1 MNNNPLLK
9 FINLSLAFLWGYQGL
24 VPKILLI
31 NPDEIAIWQT
41 FGFSYAQAQLAG
53 QLSGVLECVFALL
66 LLFSSSKYLHYLSI
80 FSLVFLFALVAFLIP
95 DSLVR
100 AFNPVVMN
108 IAMISLSVCYCMLR
122 NQETASFSTQNKG
135 SI

>member
-1 MNNNPLLK
+1 MNNSQPSN

-24 VPKILLI
+24 IPKILFI

-53 QLSGVLECVFALL
+53 RGSGILECIFALL
-66 LLFSSSKYLHYLSI
+66 FLLSSSKYLHYLSI
-80 FSLVFLFALVAFLIP
+80 FSLVFLFTLVAFLIP
-95 DSLVR
+95 DSLIR

-108 IAMISLSVCYCMLR
+108 LAMISLSICYCMLH
-122 NQETASFSTQNKG
+122 NQEATSFSSQSKG

>member
-1 MNNNPLLK
+1 LK

-24 VPKILLI
+24 VPKILFM

-53 QLSGVLECVFALL
+53 QLSGMLECVFALL

-80 FSLVFLFALVAFLIP
+80 FSLVFLFALVTFLIP

-108 IAMISLSVCYCMLR
+108 LAMISLSICYCMLR
-122 NQETASFSTQNKG
+122 NQETACFSTQNKG

>member
-9 FINLSLAFLWGYQGL
+9 FINLSLSFLWGYQGL
-24 VPKILLI
+24 IPKILFI

-41 FGFSYAQAQLAG
+41 FGLSYTQAQLAG

-66 LLFSSSKYLHYLSI
+66 FLFNSSKYLHYLSI

-95 DSLVR
+95 DSLIR

-108 IAMISLSVCYCMLR
+108 LAMISLSICYCMLHS
-122 NQETASFSTQNKG
+122 QEATSFSSQSKG

>member
-1 MNNNPLLK
+1 MNNSQPSK

-24 VPKILLI
+24 IPKILFI

-41 FGFSYAQAQLAG
+41 FGLSYTQAQLAG
-53 QLSGVLECVFALL
+53 RGSGILECIFALL
-66 LLFSSSKYLHYLSI
+66 FLLSSNKYLHYLSI

-95 DSLVR
+95 NSLIR

-108 IAMISLSVCYCMLR
+108 LAMISLSLCYCMLR
-122 NQETASFSTQNKG
+122 KQETASFSAQSKR

>member
-1 MNNNPLLK
+1 MNNSHPSK

-24 VPKILLI
+24 IPKILFI

-41 FGFSYAQAQLAG
+41 FGLSYTQAQLAG
-53 QLSGVLECVFALL
+53 QGSGVLECVFAFLI
-66 LLFSSSKYLHYLSI
+66 LFNSSKYLHYLSI

-95 DSLVR
+95 DSLIR

-108 IAMISLSVCYCMLR
+108 LAMISLSICYCMLH
-122 NQETASFSTQNKG
+122 NQEATSFSSQSKG
-135 SI
+135 FI

>member
-1 MNNNPLLK
+1 MNNSQLSK

-24 VPKILLI
+24 IPKILFI

-53 QLSGVLECVFALL
+53 RGSGILECIFALL
-66 LLFSSSKYLHYLSI
+66 FLFNSSKYLHYLSI
-80 FSLVFLFALVAFLIP
+80 LSLVFLFALVAFLIP
-95 DSLVR
+95 DSLIR

-108 IAMISLSVCYCMLR
+108 LAMISLSICYCMLH
-122 NQETASFSTQNKG
+122 NQEATSFSSQSKG
-135 SI
+135 FI

>member
-24 VPKILLI
+24 VPKILFI

-66 LLFSSSKYLHYLSI
+66 FLFNSSKYLHYLSI

>member
-1 MNNNPLLK
+1 M
-9 FINLSLAFLWGYQGL
+9 AFLWGYQGL
-24 VPKILLI
+24 IPKILFI

-53 QLSGVLECVFALL
+53 RGSGILECIFALL
-66 LLFSSSKYLHYLSI
+66 FLFNSSKYLHYLSI
-80 FSLVFLFALVAFLIP
+80 LSLVFLFALVAFLIP
-95 DSLVR
+95 DSLIR

-108 IAMISLSVCYCMLR
+108 LAMISLSICYCMLH
-122 NQETASFSTQNKG
+122 NQEATSFNSQSKG

>member
-1 MNNNPLLK
+1 MNNSQLSK

-24 VPKILLI
+24 IPKILFI

-41 FGFSYAQAQLAG
+41 FGLSYAQAQLAG
-53 QLSGVLECVFALL
+53 RGSGILECIFALL
-66 LLFSSSKYLHYLSI
+66 FLLSSSKYLHYLSI

-95 DSLVR
+95 DSLIR

-108 IAMISLSVCYCMLR
+108 LGMISLSGCYCMLHS
-122 NQETASFSTQNKG
+122 QEATSFHSQSKG

>member
-1 MNNNPLLK
+1 MNNSQPSK

-24 VPKILLI
+24 IPKILFI

-41 FGFSYAQAQLAG
+41 FGLSYAQAQLAG
-53 QLSGVLECVFALL
+53 WGSGILECIFALL
-66 LLFSSSKYLHYLSI
+66 FLLSSSKYLHYLSI

-95 DSLVR
+95 NSLIR

-108 IAMISLSVCYCMLR
+108 LAMISLSLCYCMLR
-122 NQETASFSTQNKG
+122 NQETASFSAQSKR

>member
-1 MNNNPLLK
+1 MNNSQLSK

-24 VPKILLI
+24 VPKILFI

-41 FGFSYAQAQLAG
+41 FGLSYAQAQLAG
-53 QLSGVLECVFALL
+53 WGSGILECIFALL
-66 LLFSSSKYLHYLSI
+66 FLLSSSKYLHYLSI

-95 DSLVR
+95 NSLIR

-108 IAMISLSVCYCMLR
+108 LAMISLSLCYCMLR
-122 NQETASFSTQNKG
+122 NQETASFSAQSKR

>member
-24 VPKILLI
+24 VPKILFI

-66 LLFSSSKYLHYLSI
+66 FLFNSSKYLHYLSI

-95 DSLVR
+95 DSLIR

-108 IAMISLSVCYCMLR
+108 LAMISLSICYCML
-122 NQETASFSTQNKG
+122 NSQKATSFSSQSKG

>member
-1 MNNNPLLK
+1 MNYSQPSK

-24 VPKILLI
+24 IPKILFI

-41 FGFSYAQAQLAG
+41 FGLSYAQAQLAG
-53 QLSGVLECVFALL
+53 WGSGILECIFALL
-66 LLFSSSKYLHYLSI
+66 FLLSSSKYLHYLSI

-95 DSLVR
+95 NSLIR

-108 IAMISLSVCYCMLR
+108 LAMISLSLCYCMLR
-122 NQETASFSTQNKG
+122 NQETASFSAQSKR

>member
-1 MNNNPLLK
+1 MNNSQLSK

-24 VPKILLI
+24 IPKILFI

-53 QLSGVLECVFALL
+53 RGSGILECIFALL
-66 LLFSSSKYLHYLSI
+66 FLLSSSKYLHYLSI
-80 FSLVFLFALVAFLIP
+80 FSLVFLLALVAFLIP
-95 DSLVR
+95 DSLIR

-108 IAMISLSVCYCMLR
+108 LAMISLSICYCMLH
-122 NQETASFSTQNKG
+122 NQ
-135 SI
+135 

>member
-1 MNNNPLLK
+1 MNYSQLSK

-24 VPKILLI
+24 IPKILFI
-31 NPDEIAIWQT
+31 NPDEITIWQT
-41 FGFSYAQAQLAG
+41 FGLSYTQAQLAG
-53 QLSGVLECVFALL
+53 QVSGVLECVFALL
-66 LLFSSSKYLHYLSI
+66 FLFNSSKYLHYLSI

-95 DSLVR
+95 DSLIR

-108 IAMISLSVCYCMLR
+108 LAMISLSVCYCMLR
-122 NQETASFSTQNKG
+122 NQEATSFNSQSKG

>member
-1 MNNNPLLK
+1 MNNSQLSK

-24 VPKILLI
+24 IPKILFI

-41 FGFSYAQAQLAG
+41 FGLSYAQAQLAG
-53 QLSGVLECVFALL
+53 RGSGILECIFALL
-66 LLFSSSKYLHYLSI
+66 FLFNSSKYLHYLSI

-95 DSLVR
+95 DSLIR

-108 IAMISLSVCYCMLR
+108 LAMISLSICYCMLH
-122 NQETASFSTQNKG
+122 NQEATSFSSQSKG

>member
-24 VPKILLI
+24 VPKILFI

-66 LLFSSSKYLHYLSI
+66 FLFNSSKYLHYLSI
-80 FSLVFLFALVAFLIP
+80 FSLVFLFALVTFLIP

>member
-1 MNNNPLLK
+1 MNNSQPSK

-24 VPKILLI
+24 IPKILFI

-41 FGFSYAQAQLAG
+41 FGLSYAQAQLAG
-53 QLSGVLECVFALL
+53 QGSGVLECIFALL
-66 LLFSSSKYLHYLSI
+66 FLFNSSKYLHYLSI
-80 FSLVFLFALVAFLIP
+80 FSLVFLFALVALLIP
-95 DSLVR
+95 DSLIR

-108 IAMISLSVCYCMLR
+108 LAMISLSICYCMLHS
-122 NQETASFSTQNKG
+122 QKATSFSSQSKG

>member
-9 FINLSLAFLWGYQGL
+9 FINLSLSFLWGYQGL
-24 VPKILLI
+24 VPKILFI

-41 FGFSYAQAQLAG
+41 FGLSYAQAQLAG

-66 LLFSSSKYLHYLSI
+66 FLFNSSKYLHYLSI